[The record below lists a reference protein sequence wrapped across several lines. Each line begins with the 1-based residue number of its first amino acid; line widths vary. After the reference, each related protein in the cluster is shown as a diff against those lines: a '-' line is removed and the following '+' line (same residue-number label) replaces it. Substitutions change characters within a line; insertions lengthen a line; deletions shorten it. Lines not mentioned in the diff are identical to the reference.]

1 MPVQWQAQSES
12 LKLWEK
18 MPPVSTNHDSD
29 VVLLAGAYQNL
40 GETIQVTA
48 QQEMYYTM
56 KAQCFLTSVKA

>member
-1 MPVQWQAQSES
+1 
-12 LKLWEK
+12 